1 MGELVNLEDRCNV
14 DLPTAALRKMEL
26 NAKKYPAEKVKGSS
40 KKYNEY

>member
-1 MGELVNLEDRCNV
+1 MSGLADPTDRCNV
-14 DLPTAALRKMEL
+14 DLPTAALRKMGL